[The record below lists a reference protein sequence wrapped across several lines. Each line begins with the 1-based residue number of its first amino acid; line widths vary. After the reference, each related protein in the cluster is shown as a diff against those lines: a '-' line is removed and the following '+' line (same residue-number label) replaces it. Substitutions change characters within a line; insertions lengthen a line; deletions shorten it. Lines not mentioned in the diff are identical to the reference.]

1 MQFKEA
7 FMSVANLTRYE
18 PVVRRVGGSDVAKM
32 SVWKNGDYVKFEEAM
47 EASSNSLQQLKAEIA
62 ALIPGIVTSFTLCDE
77 KQFIALTNEL
87 RQLSAV

>member
-1 MQFKEA
+1 
-7 FMSVANLTRYE
+7 MSELGTCDFCDKPARWAI
-18 PVVRRVGGSDVAKM
+18 VVKGCSEHKIALKSAVE
-32 SVWKNGDYVKFEEAM
+32 NC
-47 EASSNSLQQLKAEIA
+47 NNNQQLKAEIA

>member
-1 MQFKEA
+1 MDKC
-7 FMSVANLTRYE
+7 
-18 PVVRRVGGSDVAKM
+18 PKCGGK
-32 SVWKNGDYVKFEEAM
+32 VKVLERSLQYWGGVHCIAEDENF
-47 EASSNSLQQLKAEIA
+47 NSLQQLKAEIA

>member
-1 MQFKEA
+1 MKHWDN
-7 FMSVANLTRYE
+7 VDY
-18 PVVRRVGGSDVAKM
+18 AK
-32 SVWKNGDYVKFEEAM
+32 VC
-47 EASSNSLQQLKAEIA
+47 ASENKVENCHITQQLKAKIA